1 MTESRA
7 FSLVVSYAGERR
19 VVAAKTPFTIG
30 RAADMD
36 LVLPY
41 GFLSRR
47 QAEIQVGAD
56 GTLELICRGS
66 AACYVNGEEVTR
78 SVLRAGDEV
87 RFASLEGP
95 MLRLAED
102 VGVTQSGPSI
112 LAALGQLKR
121 PSGVEADLA
130 KLTWFVEAAQ
140 RLNKRDAVSEILA
153 ALIDTTLELTQV
165 ERGFVFFVDAAGE
178 MTLAAGRGRG
188 GEELHHPSEQVRS
201 PGTADLQDT
210 PTISRSA
217 IRRAI
222 EGSSEYIVTD
232 TLSADAAAPSE
243 SVLVQNIR
251 AIICIPLRKRVA
263 GNEAPLLG
271 VLYLDSRVQRS
282 VLTRLDSGLLHTI
295 ATEAALLLENATLV
309 QEELEARQYRE
320 ELAVA
325 SEIQR
330 SLMSVRLP
338 QLPYAE
344 VEANSIPC
352 KGIGGD
358 FYDVACHDG
367 MLYVVVADVSGK
379 GVSAAV
385 LASTLQGL
393 IHGQISSGLG
403 LVAIAEVA
411 NQYICSKEIR
421 KYATMLLLKMAPDG
435 VVEYINC
442 GHVQP
447 LLHSPAGLRAVENCN
462 MPVGLFAD
470 ASYASETLRM
480 KAGERML
487 IPTDGV
493 TEAEDRAAELFGD
506 GRLQRLVEAGASLD
520 EIFGAISTY
529 MDGAP
534 AQDDCTM
541 VELRYLPG

>member
-1 MTESRA
+1 MMESRTV
-7 FSLVVSYAGERR
+7 SLVVAYGGERR
-19 VVAAKTPFTIG
+19 VVSGKTPFTIG
-30 RAADMD
+30 RSPEMD

-41 GFLSRR
+41 AFLSRR
-47 QAEIQVGAD
+47 QAEIVFDGA
-56 GTLELICRGS
+56 GLELVCVGS
-66 AACYVNGEEVTR
+66 AACFVNGEQVMR
-78 SVLRAGDEV
+78 RALRAGDEV

-95 MLRLAED
+95 MLRLTED
-102 VGVTQSGPSI
+102 VGATQSGHSI
-112 LAALGQLKR
+112 LAALGQLKQ
-121 PSGVEADLA
+121 PSGAEADLA

-165 ERGFVFFVDAAGE
+165 ERGFVFFVDAAGS

-188 GEELHHPSEQVRS
+188 GEV
-201 PGTADLQDT
+201 LQDT

-263 GNEAPLLG
+263 GGGEAQLLG

-282 VLTRLDSGLLHTI
+282 EMTRLDSGLLHTI

-309 QEELEARQYRE
+309 QEESVARQYRE

-330 SLMSVRLP
+330 SLMSVRIP

-358 FYDVACHDG
+358 FYDAVCHDE
-367 MLYVVVADVSGK
+367 MLYVVVADISGK

-393 IHGQISSGLG
+393 IHGQISSGLS

>member
-1 MTESRA
+1 MESRA
-7 FSLVVSYAGERR
+7 FSLVLAYAGERT

-30 RAADMD
+30 RSPEMD

-41 GFLSRR
+41 AFLSRR
-47 QAEIQVGAD
+47 QAEIQFDAAGQCLDLV
-56 GTLELICRGS
+56 CVGS
-66 AACYVNGEEVTR
+66 AACFVNGEQVR
-78 SVLRAGDEV
+78 RRALRAGDEV

-95 MLRLAED
+95 MLRLAEE
-102 VGVTQSGPSI
+102 VGATQSGHSI
-112 LAALGQLKR
+112 LAALEQLKQ
-121 PSGVEADLA
+121 PSGVESDLA

-153 ALIDTTLELTQV
+153 ALIDTTLELTHV
-165 ERGFVFFVDAAGE
+165 ERGFVFFVDAAGG

-188 GEELHHPSEQVRS
+188 GEV
-201 PGTADLQDT
+201 LQET

-217 IRRAI
+217 IRRAM

-232 TLSADAAAPSE
+232 TLSADAAAPSQ
-243 SVLVQNIR
+243 SILAQNIR

-263 GNEAPLLG
+263 GGEAPLLG
-271 VLYLDSRVQRS
+271 VLYLDSRLQRS
-282 VLTRLDSGLLHTI
+282 ELTRLDSGLLHTI

-309 QEELEARQYRE
+309 QEELVARQYRE

-330 SLMSVRLP
+330 SLMSLRIP

-344 VEANSIPC
+344 VEANSVPC

-358 FYDVACHDG
+358 FYDAVCHAG
-367 MLYVVVADVSGK
+367 MLYVVVGDISGK

-411 NQYICSKEIR
+411 NRYICSKDIR
-421 KYATMLLLKMAPDG
+421 KYATMLLLRMGPDG
-435 VVEYINC
+435 AVEYINC

-447 LLHSPAGLRAVENCN
+447 LLQSPGTVRPLENCN

-470 ASYASETLRM
+470 AKYASEMLQMVR
-480 KAGERML
+480 GERLL

-493 TEAEDRAAELFGD
+493 TEAEDRAERLFGEE
-506 GRLQRLVEAGASLD
+506 RLHALVGAGASLGKVFE
-520 EIFGAISTY
+520 EIARFT
-529 MDGAP
+529 DGAP
-534 AQDDCTM
+534 AQDDCTI
-541 VELRYLPG
+541 VEVRYWMS

>member
-1 MTESRA
+1 MMESRE
-7 FSLVVSYAGERR
+7 FSVTVMYAAERT
-19 VVAAKTPFTIG
+19 VVAGKTPFTIG

-47 QAEIQVGAD
+47 QAEIRLYEAG
-56 GTLELICRGS
+56 GLELVCVGS
-66 AACYVNGEEVTR
+66 AACFVNGEQVTR
-78 SVLRAGDEV
+78 RALRAGDEV
-87 RFASLEGP
+87 RFASLQGP
-95 MLRLAED
+95 MLRLMED
-102 VGVTQSGPSI
+102 VGATQAISTEAGHSI

-121 PSGVEADLA
+121 PSGAEADLA

-140 RLNKRDAVSEILA
+140 RLNKRDAVGEILA

-188 GEELHHPSEQVRS
+188 GEM
-201 PGTADLQDT
+201 LQDT

-222 EGSSEYIVTD
+222 EGSSEFIVTD

-263 GNEAPLLG
+263 GDKGGELLG

-282 VLTRLDSGLLHTI
+282 KMTLLDSGLLHTI

-309 QEELEARQYRE
+309 QEELVARQYRE

-330 SLMSVRLP
+330 SLMSMRLP

-344 VEANSIPC
+344 VEANSVPC

-358 FYDVACHDG
+358 FYDAVCHEG
-367 MLYVVVADVSGK
+367 MLYVVVADISGK

-411 NQYICSKEIR
+411 NRYICSKEIR

-447 LLHSPAGLRAVENCN
+447 LLHSAAGLRAVENCN

-470 ASYASETLRM
+470 ASYASEILRM
-480 KAGERML
+480 EAGERML

-493 TEAEDRAAELFGD
+493 TEAEDRATELFGD
-506 GRLQRLVEAGASLD
+506 GTLQTLVEAGASLG
-520 EIFGAISTY
+520 EIFEAISTY
-529 MDGAP
+529 MDGVP

-541 VELRYLPG
+541 VEVRYLPS

>member
-1 MTESRA
+1 MMESRE
-7 FSLVVSYAGERR
+7 FSLVVAHGSERT
-19 VVAAKTPFTIG
+19 VAEGKTPFTIG
-30 RAADMD
+30 RAVDMD

-41 GFLSRR
+41 AFLSRR
-47 QAEIQVGAD
+47 QAEIVVDAAGA
-56 GTLELICRGS
+56 LELVCVGS
-66 AACYVNGEEVTR
+66 AACFVNGEQVKR
-78 SVLRAGDEV
+78 RALRAGDEV
-87 RFASLEGP
+87 RFASQDGP
-95 MLRLAED
+95 MLRLEGAAGATD
-102 VGVTQSGPSI
+102 SGATQVLSTQSGHSI
-112 LAALGQLKR
+112 LAALGELKK
-121 PSGVEADLA
+121 PSGAEADLA

-165 ERGFVFFVDAAGE
+165 ERGFVFFVNAGGE

-188 GEELHHPSEQVRS
+188 GE
-201 PGTADLQDT
+201 TLQDT

-263 GNEAPLLG
+263 GDQGGELLG

-282 VLTRLDSGLLHTI
+282 EMTRLDSGLLHTI

-309 QEELEARQYRE
+309 QEEMVARQYRE

-338 QLPYAE
+338 TLPYAE

-358 FYDVACHDG
+358 FYDAVCHDG
-367 MLYVVVADVSGK
+367 SLYVVVADVSGK

-393 IHGQISSGLG
+393 IHGQVSSGLG

-411 NQYICSKEIR
+411 NRYICSKEIR

-435 VVEYINC
+435 TVEYINC

-447 LLHSPAGLRAVENCN
+447 LLQSGVNVRGLKNCN

-470 ASYASETLRM
+470 AAYASEVLTM
-480 KAGERML
+480 AAGERLL

-493 TEAEDRAAELFGD
+493 TEAEDRAEGLFGE
-506 GRLQRLVEAGASLD
+506 GRLQALVEAGASFGKVFE
-520 EIFGAISTY
+520 EIAVFT
-529 MDGAP
+529 DGAP

-541 VELRYLPG
+541 VEVRYRAG

>member
-1 MTESRA
+1 MESRTV
-7 FSLVVSYAGERR
+7 SLVVAYGGERR
-19 VVAAKTPFTIG
+19 VVSGKTPFTIG
-30 RAADMD
+30 RSPEMD

-41 GFLSRR
+41 AFLSRR
-47 QAEIQVGAD
+47 QAEIVFDGA
-56 GTLELICRGS
+56 GLELVCVGS
-66 AACYVNGEEVTR
+66 AACFVNGEQVMR
-78 SVLRAGDEV
+78 RALRAGDEV

-95 MLRLAED
+95 MLRLTED
-102 VGVTQSGPSI
+102 VGATQSGHSI
-112 LAALGQLKR
+112 LAALGQLKQ
-121 PSGVEADLA
+121 PSGAEADLA

-165 ERGFVFFVDAAGE
+165 ERGFVFFVDAAGS

-188 GEELHHPSEQVRS
+188 GEV
-201 PGTADLQDT
+201 LQDT

-263 GNEAPLLG
+263 GGGEAQLLG

-282 VLTRLDSGLLHTI
+282 EMTRLDSGLLHTI

-309 QEELEARQYRE
+309 QEESVARQYRE

-330 SLMSVRLP
+330 SLMSVRIP

-358 FYDVACHDG
+358 FYDAVCHDE
-367 MLYVVVADVSGK
+367 MLYVVVADISGK

-393 IHGQISSGLG
+393 IHGQVSSGLG

-411 NQYICSKEIR
+411 NRYICSKEIR
-421 KYATMLLLKMAPDG
+421 KYATMLLLRMSPDG
-435 VVEYINC
+435 TVEYINC

-447 LLHSPAGLRAVENCN
+447 LLQSAGKIRVLENCN
-462 MPVGLFAD
+462 LPVGLFAD
-470 ASYASETLRM
+470 AGYASEVLQM
-480 KAGERML
+480 EAGARLL

-493 TEAEDRAAELFGD
+493 TEAEDRAEELFGEV
-506 GRLQRLVEAGASLD
+506 RLQALVEAGASLGKVFE
-520 EIFGAISTY
+520 EIAVFT
-529 MDGAP
+529 DGAP

-541 VELRYLPG
+541 VEVRYRAG

>member
-1 MTESRA
+1 MMESRGL
-7 FSLVVSYAGERR
+7 SLVVAYGGERK
-19 VVAAKTPFTIG
+19 VVSGQTPFTIG
-30 RAADMD
+30 RAVDMD

-47 QAEIQVGAD
+47 QAEIRVDAGGVG
-56 GTLELICRGS
+56 LELVSVGS
-66 AACYVNGEEVTR
+66 AACFVNGQQVTR
-78 SVLRAGDEV
+78 SALRGGDEV
-87 RFASLEGP
+87 RFASLDGP
-95 MLRLAED
+95 MLRLAEEM
-102 VGVTQSGPSI
+102 GATQAIVTPSGHSI
-112 LAALGQLKR
+112 LDALGQLKR
-121 PSGVEADLA
+121 PSGAEADLA

-153 ALIDTTLELTQV
+153 ALIDTTIELTQV

-178 MTLAAGRGRG
+178 MTLAAGRNAA
-188 GEELHHPSEQVRS
+188 GES
-201 PGTADLQDT
+201 LQDT
-210 PTISRSA
+210 PTVSRSA
-217 IRRAI
+217 IRRAVD
-222 EGSSEYIVTD
+222 GSSEYIVTD
-232 TLSADAAAPSE
+232 TLSADADAPSE
-243 SVLVQNIR
+243 SILVQSIR
-251 AIICIPLRKRVA
+251 AILCIPLRKRVTGA
-263 GNEAPLLG
+263 SGGETQLLG

-282 VLTRLDSGLLHTI
+282 GLTRLDSGLLRTI
-295 ATEAALLLENATLV
+295 ATEASLLLENAQLV

-330 SLMSVRLP
+330 SLMSVRIP
-338 QLPYAE
+338 QLPFAE

-358 FYDVACHDG
+358 FYDAVCHEG
-367 MLYVVVADVSGK
+367 MLYVVVADISGK

-393 IHGQISSGLG
+393 IHGQVSSGMG
-403 LVAIAEVA
+403 LVAIAEIA
-411 NQYICSKEIR
+411 NRFICSKEIR
-421 KYATMLLLKMAPDG
+421 KYATMLLLKMEPNG
-435 VVEYINC
+435 TVEYINC

-447 LLHSPAGLRAVENCN
+447 MLQTAERVRALENCN

-470 ASYASETLRM
+470 AGYASEILQM
-480 KAGERML
+480 GAGDRLL

-493 TEAEDRAAELFGD
+493 TEAEDRAEGLFGE
-506 GRLQRLVEAGASLD
+506 GRLQALVEAGASLAKVFE
-520 EIFGAISTY
+520 EIAVF

-541 VELRYLPG
+541 VEVRYRAG

>member
-1 MTESRA
+1 
-7 FSLVVSYAGERR
+7 VVEVGGERR
-19 VVAAKTPFTIG
+19 VVSGKVSVGRPFTIG
-30 RAADMD
+30 RSGEMD

-41 GFLSRR
+41 AFLSRR
-47 QAEIQVGAD
+47 QAEIVWDGEGLELVSVGA
-56 GTLELICRGS
+56 
-66 AACYVNGEEVTR
+66 AACFVNGAQVSR
-78 SVLRAGDEV
+78 AKLRAGDEV
-87 RFASLEGP
+87 RFGSLEGP
-95 MLRLAED
+95 MVRLADGAGSGE
-102 VGVTQSGPSI
+102 VGATRAGVTQSGHSI
-112 LAALGQLKR
+112 LEALGQLKK
-121 PSGVEADLA
+121 PSGAEADLA

-165 ERGFVFFVDAAGE
+165 ERGFVFFLDAAGG

-188 GEELHHPSEQVRS
+188 GETLE
-201 PGTADLQDT
+201 DT

-217 IRRAI
+217 IRRAV

-243 SVLVQNIR
+243 SVMVQNIR
-251 AIICIPLRKRVA
+251 AIICIPLRKRVGA
-263 GNEAPLLG
+263 EGEAKLLG

-282 VLTRLDSGLLHTI
+282 EMTRLDSGLLHTI
-295 ATEAALLLENATLV
+295 AREAALLLENATLV
-309 QEELEARQYRE
+309 QEELLARQYRE
-320 ELAVA
+320 ELQLA
-325 SEIQR
+325 SEIQS
-330 SLMSVRLP
+330 SLMSVRIP
-338 QLPYAE
+338 KLPYAE

-358 FYDVACHDG
+358 FYDAVCFDEQ
-367 MLYVVVADVSGK
+367 LYVVVADISGK

-411 NQYICSKEIR
+411 NRYICSKQIR
-421 KYATMLLLKMAPDG
+421 KYATMLLLRMSPDG
-435 VVEYINC
+435 TVEYINC

-447 LLHSPAGLRAVENCN
+447 LLQGAGSVRVLENCN
-462 MPVGLFAD
+462 LPVGLFPD
-470 ASYASETLRM
+470 ASYASEVVRM
-480 KAGERML
+480 VEGERLL

-493 TEAEDRAAELFGD
+493 TEAEDRAEGLFGE
-506 GRLQRLVEAGASLD
+506 GRLQALVESGASLGKVFE
-520 EIFGAISTY
+520 EIAVF
-529 MDGAP
+529 MDGAA

-541 VELRYLPG
+541 VEVRYRAS

>member
-1 MTESRA
+1 MMETRTV
-7 FSLVVSYAGERR
+7 SLVVEYGGERR
-19 VVAAKTPFTIG
+19 VVSGQVGAGKPLTIG
-30 RAADMD
+30 RSVEMD
-36 LVLPY
+36 VVLPY

-47 QAEIQVGAD
+47 QAEIVWGEAGLEVVSVGA
-56 GTLELICRGS
+56 
-66 AACYVNGEEVTR
+66 AACFVNGAQVTR
-78 SVLRAGDEV
+78 GALRAGDEV
-87 RFASLEGP
+87 RFGSVEGP
-95 MLRLAED
+95 MLRLAEEATLGAAGGETQ
-102 VGVTQSGPSI
+102 VGHSI
-112 LAALGQLKR
+112 LDALGELKK
-121 PSGVEADLA
+121 PSGAEADLA

-140 RLNKRDAVSEILA
+140 RLNKRDAVGEILA

-165 ERGFVFFVDAAGE
+165 ERGFVFFVDAAGG
-178 MTLAAGRGRG
+178 MTLAAGRGSG
-188 GEELHHPSEQVRS
+188 GETLV
-201 PGTADLQDT
+201 DT

-217 IRRAI
+217 IRRAV

-243 SVLVQNIR
+243 SVMVQNIR

-263 GNEAPLLG
+263 ADGTATLLG

-282 VLTRLDSGLLHTI
+282 EMTRLDSGLLHTI

-309 QEELEARQYRE
+309 QEEMEARQYRE
-320 ELAVA
+320 ELRLA
-325 SEIQR
+325 SEIQS

-358 FYDVACHDG
+358 FYDAVCFDEK
-367 MLYVVVADVSGK
+367 LYVVVADISGK

-411 NQYICSKEIR
+411 NRYICSKEIR
-421 KYATMLLLKMAPDG
+421 KYATMLLLRMSPDG
-435 VVEYINC
+435 TVEYINC

-447 LLHSPAGLRAVENCN
+447 MLQGAGGGVRVLGNCN

-470 ASYASETLRM
+470 AGYTSEVLRM
-480 KAGERML
+480 EAGERLL

-493 TEAEDRAAELFGD
+493 TEAEDRGERLFGEE
-506 GRLQRLVEAGASLD
+506 RLQALLEAGASLRRVFE
-520 EIFGAISTY
+520 EIAVFSE
-529 MDGAP
+529 GAP

-541 VELRYLPG
+541 VEVRYRAG